1 MARQI
6 SEFNRQR
13 IAQGYKIRE
22 LKKSAKNVIQAQ
34 FQRIQFGIGYYTTK
48 DLQKR
53 GASEL
58 DILKYYQREQD
69 LLTGKYTID
78 RNFIAK
84 NNYLSEMR
92 NANINEEL
100 IERIEKMLDPFNIK
114 DFRKVFRMLPTIRS
128 YYYKDDSKEEVEDTL
143 KETLNV
149 IELIDED

>member
-34 FQRIQFGIGYYTTK
+34 FQRLQFGIGYYTTK

-58 DILKYYQREQD
+58 DILKYYEREQD

-78 RNFIAK
+78 RNLIAK

-92 NANINEEL
+92 NANINED
-100 IERIEKMLDPFNIK
+100 IINRVDKILDPFNIK
-114 DFRKVFRMLPTIRS
+114 DFRKAFRMLPTIRS
-128 YYYKDDSKEEVEDTL
+128 YYYKDGSKEETEELVNNTL
-143 KETLNV
+143 D
-149 IELIDED
+149 IIDILDD